1 MLESEY
7 YKHVQIGVLRAIYE
21 HPKRLH
27 LTVVFTDSTFH
38 TFAIVHGL
46 VRSAAT
52 QKQTP
57 TPFLYENEPFFQTYD
72 ALFRIWRKRE
82 SQRKVSVESG
92 VGRDTIRGWEEA
104 FLRQGAIGFLQIPGH
119 VEVDPRLER
128 LVLLARQARPKT
140 GSAHILTLARA
151 LGIADVDIEVIR
163 RIQRS
168 HGYGQRQDEKDLAF
182 YAGLQKIMV
191 SVVHHQRVSGK
202 QKRDARQRAET
213 FFDFDRDPFQHK
225 VELFKE
231 LSAAPS
237 RQVRPIL
244 QRYGIHSTRFYAL
257 RKRYLQY
264 GVWGLVDLVHA
275 PRRKAEKIS
284 AELEL
289 KIIEERL
296 THPDLSTRKMIKT
309 LKLRCSQANVQKI
322 YTRWG
327 LPGFKQVVPVRGV
340 VSEPVPEKLP
350 AREFVQRRSA
360 KACFPDLLEEA
371 SLKIHSSFERFV
383 KTLSYH
389 SVPISNPGV
398 IIIAPFL
405 EQLGIVEALHTHGP
419 PALRTTD
426 ISNDILLNV
435 VRIVAGFPTI
445 HSYLLNS
452 DHSVAIAAGR
462 LQHPGRSAFYLN
474 LDEFRFE
481 HLQQLRNDLA
491 QRAKELNLIEG
502 KEIAIHYHCDPS
514 DSRYPQDKG
523 QSKSPDKKGDV
534 VYAHRPRLLWDSG
547 TNTIINI
554 AYCEGRSR
562 APSALYRFLEDN
574 LFQIIDPEAIQEIY
588 ADSEYTAERQLVYLL
603 VRSSMDVTMCLKQ
616 NRKIQ
621 RWKEETLAQAHWQ
634 PFDKQYRIA
643 SRDFHLPET
652 DKAFRFVVKQKTET
666 NETRCFGSTHM
677 ELSAAKILDR
687 YHIRWPIE
695 TGIKD
700 LVENYFLNKPT
711 GDSPEKV
718 EVHYY
723 CVMIARLLIDYF
735 RSVLKEPQWRMPEG
749 WESVLSTIR
758 TSVFSNQNCELTLDD
773 TGDLLLTYLDGDPTG
788 IKANM
793 RDMLERRREVG
804 LNRVSWWG
812 DRGVRIRIED
822 RYGFAGGPG
831 ND

>member
-1 MLESEY
+1 
-7 YKHVQIGVLRAIYE
+7 
-21 HPKRLH
+21 
-27 LTVVFTDSTFH
+27 LTVVFTDSTFR
-38 TFAIVHGL
+38 TFALIPAL
-46 VRSAAT
+46 VRAAT
-52 QKQTP
+52 AEQQTH
-57 TPFLYENEPFFQTYD
+57 TPYRYENEPFFQAYD
-72 ALFRIWRKRE
+72 ALFLIWRKRE
-82 SQRKVSVESG
+82 SQRKVSAQLG
-92 VGRDTIRGWEEA
+92 IGRDTIRGWEDA
-104 FLRQGAIGFLQIPGH
+104 FVRHGAIGFLRMPAV

-128 LVLLARQARPKT
+128 LVLLVRQARPKT
-140 GSAHILTLARA
+140 GSAHISTLAQA
-151 LGIADVDIEVIR
+151 LGIPGADMDVIR

-168 HGYGQRQDEKDLAF
+168 HGYGQRQDETDRAF
-182 YAGLQKIMV
+182 YAGLQKILV
-191 SVVHHQRVSGK
+191 SVAYHQRCDGAQQRVLE
-202 QKRDARQRAET
+202 QRAQT
-213 FFDFDRDPFQHK
+213 FFDFDQDPFQHK

-231 LSAAPS
+231 LSTAPS
-237 RQVRPIL
+237 RQVRPLL
-244 QRYGIHSTRFYAL
+244 QRYGIHSTRFYEL

-296 THPDLSTRKMIKT
+296 AHPELSTRKMIKT
-309 LKLRCSQANVQKI
+309 LKLHCSQANVQKI

-327 LPGFKQVVPVRGV
+327 LAGIEQAVPLRGV
-340 VSEPVPEKLP
+340 LSEPVPEKL
-350 AREFVQRRSA
+350 SA
-360 KACFPDLLEEA
+360 KEFANRLSARARFPNLLEEA
-371 SLKIHSSFERFV
+371 SLKVHGSFKRFV

-389 SVPISNPGV
+389 RVPISNPGA

-435 VRIVAGFPTI
+435 FRIVAGFPTI

-452 DHSVAIAAGR
+452 DHAVAIAAGR
-462 LQHPGRSAFYLN
+462 LQHPGRSTFYLN

-481 HLQQLRNDLA
+481 HLQKLRNDLA
-491 QRAKELNLIEG
+491 LRARELNLIEG
-502 KEIAIHYHCDPS
+502 KEIAIDYHCDPS
-514 DSRYPQDKG
+514 DSRYPRDKG
-523 QSKSPDKKGDV
+523 QSKSPDKNGDV
-534 VYAHRPRLLWDSG
+534 VYAHRPQLLWDSG

-574 LFQIIDPEAIQEIY
+574 LFEIIDPHAIEEIY
-588 ADSEYTAERQLVYLL
+588 ADSEYTGERQLVYLL
-603 VRSSMDVTMCLKQ
+603 VRSEMDVTMCLKQ
-616 NRKIQ
+616 NRKI
-621 RWKEETLAQAHWQ
+621 RKWKEETLAQAHWR
-634 PFDKQYRIA
+634 PYGKEYRIA
-643 SRDFHLPET
+643 SRDFRLPET
-652 DKAFRFVVKQKTET
+652 NKAFRFVVKQNTET
-666 NETRCFGSTHM
+666 HETRCFGSTHT
-677 ELSAAKILDR
+677 ELSATKILDR
-687 YHIRWPIE
+687 YHIRWPVE

-735 RSVLKEPQWRMPEG
+735 RGVLKEPRWRMPEG

-788 IKANM
+788 VKANV
-793 RDMLERRREVG
+793 RDMLERRREAG

-812 DRGVRIRIED
+812 GRGVSIRIED
-822 RYGFAGGPG
+822 RYGFVSGLD

>member
-1 MLESEY
+1 MSG
-7 YKHVQIGVLRAIYE
+7 IGAVYE
-21 HPKRLH
+21 HFIRLQ
-27 LTVVFTDSTFH
+27 LTVVFTDSTFR
-38 TFAIVHGL
+38 TFSIVPAL
-46 VRSAAT
+46 VRVAT
-52 QKQTP
+52 AEQQTQTP
-57 TPFLYENEPFFQTYD
+57 YRYENEPFFPVYD
-72 ALFRIWRKRE
+72 ALFRIWKKRE
-82 SQRKVSVESG
+82 SQRKVAAEFG
-92 VGRDTIRGWEEA
+92 LGRDTLRGWEDA
-104 FLRQGAIGFLQIPGH
+104 FLRHGAIGFLRIPGL

-128 LVLLARQARPKT
+128 LVLLVRQARPKT
-140 GSAHILTLARA
+140 GSAHISTLAQA
-151 LGIADVDIEVIR
+151 LGIPGADMDVIR

-168 HGYGQRQDEKDLAF
+168 HGYGQRQDETDRAF
-182 YAGLQKIMV
+182 YAGLQKILV
-191 SVVHHQRVSGK
+191 SVVHHQRSSGK
-202 QKRDARQRAET
+202 QKRVLEQRAET

-231 LSAAPS
+231 LSTAPS
-237 RQVRPIL
+237 RQVRPLL
-244 QRYGIHSTRFYAL
+244 QRYGIHSSRFYEL

-264 GVWGLVDLVHA
+264 GVWGLVDLVHT

-296 THPDLSTRKMIKT
+296 AHPELSTRKMIKT

-322 YTRWG
+322 YARWG
-327 LPGFKQVVPVRGV
+327 LARIKQSVPIRGV
-340 VSEPVPEKLP
+340 ISEPVPDPLP
-350 AREFVQRRSA
+350 AKGFAKRLSA
-360 KACFPDLLEEA
+360 RARFPNLIEEA
-371 SLKIHSSFERFV
+371 NLKVHGSFIRFV
-383 KTLSYH
+383 KTLSYR
-389 SVPISNPGV
+389 SVPISNPGAIV
-398 IIIAPFL
+398 IAPFL

-435 VRIVAGFPTI
+435 FRIVAGFPTI

-452 DHSVAIAAGR
+452 DRSIAIAAGR
-462 LQHPGRSAFYLN
+462 LQHPGRSTFYLN

-481 HLQQLRNDLA
+481 HLQKLRNDLA
-491 QRAKELNLIEG
+491 LRAKELNLIEG
-502 KEIAIHYHCDPS
+502 KEIAIDYHCDPS
-514 DSRYPQDKG
+514 DSRYPRDKG

-534 VYAHRPRLLWDSG
+534 VYAHRPHLLWDSG
-547 TNTIINI
+547 TNTILNI

-574 LFQIIDPEAIQEIY
+574 LFQIIDSEAIQEIY
-588 ADSEYTAERQLVYLL
+588 ADSEYTGERQLVYLL
-603 VRSSMDVTMCLKQ
+603 VRSNMDVTMCLKQ
-616 NRKIQ
+616 NRKI
-621 RWKEETLAQAHWQ
+621 RKWKEETLAQADWR
-634 PFDKQYRIA
+634 PYGKEYRIA
-643 SRDFHLPET
+643 SRDFRLPET
-652 DKAFRFVVKQKTET
+652 NKAFRFVVKQNTET
-666 NETRCFGSTHM
+666 NETRCFGSTHT
-677 ELSAAKILDR
+677 ELSATKILDR
-687 YHIRWPIE
+687 YHIRWPVE

-735 RSVLKEPQWRMPEG
+735 RGVLNEPRWRMPEG

-758 TSVFSNQNCELTLDD
+758 TSEFSNQNCELTLDD

-788 IKANM
+788 VKANM
-793 RDMLERRREVG
+793 RDMLERRREAG

-812 DRGVRIRIED
+812 GRGVRIRIED
-822 RYGFAGGPG
+822 RYGFVNGPE

>member
-1 MLESEY
+1 MTAEY
-7 YKHVQIGVLRAIYE
+7 YKHVQISGRKAVYE
-21 HPKRLH
+21 HSKCLH

-38 TFAIVHGL
+38 TFALIPAR
-46 VRSAAT
+46 VRAAT
-52 QKQTP
+52 TEQQTQTP
-57 TPFLYENEPFFQTYD
+57 YRYDNEPFFQAYD
-72 ALFRIWRKRE
+72 ALFGIWKKRA
-82 SQRKVSVESG
+82 SQRKVSAQFG
-92 VGRDTIRGWEEA
+92 IGRDTIRGWEDT
-104 FLRQGAIGFLQIPGH
+104 FVRHGTIGFLRMPGL
-119 VEVDPRLER
+119 VEVDHRLER
-128 LVLLARQARPKT
+128 LVLLVRQARPKT
-140 GSAHILTLARA
+140 GSAHISTLAQA
-151 LGIADVDIEVIR
+151 LGIAGADLDVIR

-168 HGYGQRQDEKDLAF
+168 HGYGQRQDETDLAF
-182 YAGLQKIMV
+182 YAGWQKILV
-191 SVVHHQRVSGK
+191 SVAYHQRGGGK
-202 QKRDARQRAET
+202 QKRGLEPRAET

-237 RQVRPIL
+237 RQVRPLL
-244 QRYGIHSTRFYAL
+244 QRYGIHATRFYAL

-264 GVWGLVDLVHA
+264 GIWGLVDLVHA

-296 THPDLSTRKMIKT
+296 AHPELSTRKLIKT
-309 LKLRCSQANVQKI
+309 LKLCCSQANVQKI
-322 YTRWG
+322 YARWG
-327 LPGFKQVVPVRGV
+327 LAGIKQAVAVRGV
-340 VSEPVPEKLP
+340 VSEPVPDPLP
-350 AREFVQRRSA
+350 AKAFA
-360 KACFPDLLEEA
+360 KRLSVRARFPNLLEEA
-371 SLKIHSSFERFV
+371 SLKVHGSFKRFV
-383 KTLSYH
+383 KTLAYRR
-389 SVPISNPGV
+389 VPISNPGA

-435 VRIVAGFPTI
+435 FRIVAGFPTI

-462 LQHPGRSAFYLN
+462 LQHPGRSTFYLN
-474 LDEFRFE
+474 LDAFCFE

-491 QRAKELNLIEG
+491 LRARELNLIEG
-502 KEIAIHYHCDPS
+502 KEIAIDYHCDPS
-514 DSRYPQDKG
+514 DSRYPRDKG
-523 QSKSPDKKGDV
+523 QSKSPDKKGDL
-534 VYAHRPRLLWDSG
+534 VYAHRPQLLWDSG

-574 LFQIIDPEAIQEIY
+574 LFQIIDPQAIQEIY

-603 VRSSMDVTMCLKQ
+603 VRSDMEVTMCLKQ
-616 NRKIQ
+616 NRKI
-621 RWKEETLAQAHWQ
+621 RKWKEETLAQANWR
-634 PFDKQYRIA
+634 PYDKRYRIA
-643 SRDFHLPET
+643 SRDFRLPET
-652 DKAFRFVVKQKTET
+652 NKVFRFVVKQNTET
-666 NETRCFGSTHM
+666 QETRCFGSTHT
-677 ELSAAKILDR
+677 ELSATKILDR
-687 YHIRWPIE
+687 YHIRWPVE

-735 RSVLKEPQWRMPEG
+735 RGVLKEPRWRTPEG
-749 WESVLSTIR
+749 WQSVLSTIR
-758 TSVFSNQNCELTLDD
+758 TSVFSKQNCELTLDD

-788 IKANM
+788 VKANM
-793 RDMLERRREVG
+793 RDMLERRREAG

-812 DRGVRIRIED
+812 GRGVSISIED
-822 RYGFAGGPG
+822 RYAFEGGLD